1 MTGSNEPNHVEH
13 RVEHRM
19 ERSYEVAATPEQVW
33 EAIATAD
40 GLSAWM
46 VPARLD
52 PQVGGEVW
60 FDFGDFTSTG
70 VVTEYSP
77 SQRFGYEEPWP
88 ISADAPIPP
97 GMLQWFDVIG
107 VALADVQR
115 DLPSVGPVA
124 TEFLIESASGGSC
137 VIRVVSSSYGTG
149 SDWENEFF
157 TEMVAGWAVLL
168 DNLVAH
174 VERRDDGV
182 PRP

>member
-1 MTGSNEPNHVEH
+1 MTGSNEPD
-13 RVEHRM
+13 RVEHRL
-19 ERSYEVAATPEQVW
+19 ERTYEVAATPEQVW

-60 FDFGDFTSTG
+60 FDYGDVTSTG
-70 VVTEYSP
+70 VVTTYTPNE
-77 SQRFGYEEPWP
+77 RFGYEEPWP
-88 ISADAPIPP
+88 ISADAPIPA
-97 GMLQWFDVIG
+97 GMLQWFDAIG
-107 VALADVQR
+107 AALADVKR
-115 DLPSVGPVA
+115 DLTSVGPIA

-137 VIRVVSSSYGTG
+137 VLRVVTSSYGTG

-157 TEMVAGWAVLL
+157 AEMVAGWAILL

-174 VERRDDGV
+174 LQNGADGV
-182 PRP
+182 PTP

>member
-1 MTGSNEPNHVEH
+1 VTGSSEPD

-19 ERSYEVAATPEQVW
+19 ERTYEVAATPEQVW

-46 VPARLD
+46 VPTRLD

-60 FDFGDFTSTG
+60 FDFGDVTSTG
-70 VVTEYSP
+70 VVTAYTSNE
-77 SQRFGYEEPWP
+77 RFAYEEPWP
-88 ISADAPIPP
+88 ISADAPIPA
-97 GMLQWFDVIG
+97 GMVEWFASIGASLSDV
-107 VALADVQR
+107 LR
-115 DLPSVGPVA
+115 DLPSVGAIA

-137 VIRVVSSSYGTG
+137 VLRVVTSSYGTG

-168 DNLVAH
+168 GNLVAH
-174 VERRDDGV
+174 LQNGDDGV
-182 PRP
+182 PTP

>member
-1 MTGSNEPNHVEH
+1 VTSAHEPD

-19 ERSYEVAATPEQVW
+19 ERTYEVTATPEQVW

-46 VPARLD
+46 VPTRLD
-52 PQVGGEVW
+52 PQVGGELW
-60 FDFGDFTSTG
+60 SDYGDFTSTG
-70 VVTEYSP
+70 VVTDYTP
-77 SQRFGYEEPWP
+77 NHRFAYEEPWP
-88 ISADAPIPP
+88 ITADAPIPA
-97 GMLQWFDVIG
+97 GMVEWFASLGVSLSDVRHD
-107 VALADVQR
+107 LA
-115 DLPSVGPVA
+115 SITAIA

-137 VIRVVSSSYGTG
+137 VIRVVSSSFGTG

-174 VERRDDGV
+174 LEGDDIGV
-182 PRP
+182 STP